1 MVHNTYEI
9 APVSLRVSFMEKKA
23 KKIVLR
29 GYYWEKLCQ
38 ETIDSRLLWHLL
50 LNNLLLIL
58 MNDSEWY
65 KHMYS
70 QKICKHFQS

>member
-9 APVSLRVSFMEKKA
+9 APVSLRVSLMEKKA

-38 ETIDSRLLWHLL
+38 ETIDSRLL
-50 LNNLLLIL
+50 
-58 MNDSEWY
+58 
-65 KHMYS
+65 
-70 QKICKHFQS
+70 